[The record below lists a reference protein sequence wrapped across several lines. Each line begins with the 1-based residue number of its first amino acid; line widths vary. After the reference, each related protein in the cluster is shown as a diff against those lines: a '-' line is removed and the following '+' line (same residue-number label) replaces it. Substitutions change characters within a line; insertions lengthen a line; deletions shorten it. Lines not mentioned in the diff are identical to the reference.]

1 MSARESAIVEPKRRI
16 IHIDMDAFYASV
28 EQRDFPELRGK
39 AVAVGGSRERG
50 VVAAAS
56 YEARKFGVYSAMS
69 SRKAYLNCPHIIFV
83 RPRFEVYKE
92 VSRQIRRI
100 FFEYTD
106 LVEPLSLDEAYLD
119 VTSNKKQLASA
130 RQTAQLI
137 KEQIRTET
145 GLTASAGVSFN
156 KFLAKTATDIQK
168 PDGLTVITPRQAQS
182 FIAQLPI
189 TKFYGVG
196 KVTAAK
202 MQSLGIH
209 TGQDLMKWE
218 KQELIKHFGKVG
230 HFYYQISHAQD
241 DREVNPNRIRKSI
254 GAENTF
260 ETDLHDL
267 DTIKEELQKIALEVA
282 NRINKYAS
290 YGKTLTLKVKFSD
303 FRQITRSKTVLLPL
317 TDYKQLMNIAY
328 ELFDEVQWVKP
339 VRLLG
344 LTVSGLNNSVILASS
359 QLTFPF

>member
-1 MSARESAIVEPKRRI
+1 MSASEHLEVKPFRRI

-28 EQRDFPELRGK
+28 EQRDYPELKGK
-39 AVAVGGSRERG
+39 PVAVGGSRERG

-56 YEARKFGVYSAMS
+56 YEARKFGVHSAMS
-69 SRKAYLNCPHIIFV
+69 SRKAYANCPHIIFV

-92 VSRQIRRI
+92 VSRQIRSI
-100 FFEYTD
+100 FLEYTD

-119 VTSNKKQLASA
+119 VTANRKQLASA

-137 KEQIRTET
+137 KEQIKQKT

-156 KFLAKTATDIQK
+156 KFLAKTATDLQK
-168 PDGLTVITPRQAQS
+168 PDGLTVITPRHAQS

-209 TGQDLMKWE
+209 NGADLMQWTEHDLVKR
-218 KQELIKHFGKVG
+218 FGKVG

-241 DREVNPNRIRKSI
+241 EREVDPNRIRKSI
-254 GAENTF
+254 GAESTF
-260 ETDLHDL
+260 ETDLQDIEV
-267 DTIKEELQKIALEVA
+267 IKEELHKIAFEVIA
-282 NRINKYAS
+282 RIKKHAG

-303 FRQITRSKTVLLPL
+303 FRQITRSKTVPYSISDIDSLLSL
-317 TDYKQLMNIAY
+317 AGQLC
-328 ELFDEVQWVKP
+328 DEVQWIKP

-344 LTVSGLNNSVILASS
+344 LSVSGLDGQHTPGSMQLA
-359 QLTFPF
+359 FPF

>member
-1 MSARESAIVEPKRRI
+1 
-16 IHIDMDAFYASV
+16 MDAFYASV
-28 EQRDFPELRGK
+28 EQRDFPQLKGK
-39 AVAVGGSRERG
+39 PVAVGGSRERG

-56 YEARKFGVYSAMS
+56 YEARKYGVHSAMS
-69 SRKAYLNCPHIIFV
+69 TRKAYANCPHIIFV
-83 RPRFEVYKE
+83 KPRFDVYKE
-92 VSRQIRRI
+92 VSRQIRSI
-100 FFEYTD
+100 FLEYTE

-119 VTSNKKQLASA
+119 VTGNKKQLASA

-137 KEQIRTET
+137 KDQIKAQTN
-145 GLTASAGVSFN
+145 LTASAGVSFN
-156 KFLAKTATDIQK
+156 KFLAKTATDFQK
-168 PDGLTVITPRQAQS
+168 PDGLTVITPRQAPS

-202 MQSLGIH
+202 MQAMGIH
-209 TGQDLMKWE
+209 TGADLMQWE
-218 KQELIKHFGKVG
+218 EFELVKRFGKVG

-241 DREVNPNRIRKSI
+241 EREVDPNRIRKSL

-260 ETDLHDL
+260 ELDLQDI
-267 DTIKEELQKIALEVA
+267 DAIKDELHKIAVDVLA
-282 NRINKYAS
+282 RIQRHAG

-303 FRQITRSKTVLLPL
+303 FRQITRSKTVLYAITDLHTLL
-317 TDYKQLMNIAY
+317 TLTNQLC
-328 ELFDEVQWVKP
+328 DEVQWVKP

-344 LTVSGLNNSVILASS
+344 LSISGLDGQQQTGAV

>member
-1 MSARESAIVEPKRRI
+1 MPARESAVVEPKRRI

-69 SRKAYLNCPHIIFV
+69 SRKAYLHCSHIIFV

-92 VSRQIRRI
+92 VSRQIRKI
-100 FFEYTD
+100 FLEYTD

-168 PDGLTVITPRQAQS
+168 PDGLTVITPRQAES

-189 TKFYGVG
+189 AKFYGVG

-209 TGQDLMKWE
+209 TGQDLRKWE
-218 KQELIKHFGKVG
+218 EQELVKNFGKVG

-260 ETDLHDL
+260 ETDLHDPDL
-267 DTIKEELQKIALEVA
+267 IKQELQKIALEVA
-282 NRINKYAS
+282 NRINKQAT
-290 YGKTLTLKVKFSD
+290 YGKSLTLKVKFSD
-303 FRQITRSKTVLLPL
+303 FRQITRSKTVLFPI
-317 TDYKQLMNIAY
+317 TDYKQLMTIAY
-328 ELFDEVQWVKP
+328 QLFDEVQWVKP

-344 LTVSGLNNSVILASS
+344 LTVSGLDNCLTLAGN